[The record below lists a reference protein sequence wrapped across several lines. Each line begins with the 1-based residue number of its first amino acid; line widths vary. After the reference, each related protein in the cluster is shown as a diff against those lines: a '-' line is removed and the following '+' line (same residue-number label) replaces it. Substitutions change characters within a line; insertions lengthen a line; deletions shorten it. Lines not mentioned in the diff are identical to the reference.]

1 MAKYFYGF
9 VALLLVAGCGM
20 SESER
25 INLAKVTCSVMGESR
40 NMDSAFRVKEI
51 NAAREKLGGEV
62 YLRGDSGIKESLE
75 HGLCVEL
82 VLDNVA
88 YPELLADAIITAA
101 ADRMMAAADE
111 RRLAEERNKKARKA
125 REEEEARKRTAAAKL
140 AEERWQKAK
149 EARLAEEKLAQER
162 KIVADQKAKEA
173 RLAAEEKA
181 KKERLAAEA
190 QRLADSKPTIV
201 ETFHSNG
208 ELASVKHYQ
217 AKIDGGNEHGVS
229 RSFHE
234 NGDLFSELNWVN
246 GKKEGLHKYFY
257 QDDWIETNWVNG
269 KREGLR
275 ITYDKEGIKE
285 MTQFANDQLH
295 GLSYSRSGRISY
307 YTTCYYRGKSV
318 KRNFMVSK
326 KVRTTGQIE
335 DDYCKKYWPKD

>member
-1 MAKYFYGF
+1 MKLGLKNLQKMAKYFYGF

-111 RRLAEERNKKARKA
+111 RRLAEERNKKAR
-125 REEEEARKRTAAAKL
+125 EEEEERKRIAAGKL
-140 AEERWQKAK
+140 AEERRQKAK

-162 KIVADQKAKEA
+162 KIVADKKAKEA
-173 RLAAEEKA
+173 RLAAEKKAKEKA
-181 KKERLAAEA
+181 EEERLAAVKQLSCEINTNGIVD
-190 QRLADSKPTIV
+190 QRNFIFVTAEL
-201 ETFHSNG
+201 
-208 ELASVKHYQ
+208 ELAKVNPKATTILVSTSLDKNKIWIDAETASLLGGNVVTHYQ
-217 AKIDGGNEHGVS
+217 VRGVGNVYKTRFEVTPNFLTFLYIDEPECDSSGGAWDVCKNTGKQKRMRIS
-229 RSFHE
+229 RKTLT
-234 NGDLFSELNWVN
+234 G
-246 GKKEGLHKYFY
+246 
-257 QDDWIETNWVNG
+257 QDDSNFRTFSCELG
-269 KREGLR
+269 
-275 ITYDKEGIKE
+275 D
-285 MTQFANDQLH
+285 
-295 GLSYSRSGRISY
+295 YSTEEI
-307 YTTCYYRGKSV
+307 
-318 KRNFMVSK
+318 
-326 KVRTTGQIE
+326 
-335 DDYCKKYWPKD
+335 